1 MPITPVLRM
10 RRQADVWV
18 ESSLVFLIYRANYR
32 HLSKKGGGDREKVY
46 WGEGLHCLPW
56 ILVLCSWAVSPQCP
70 SVENRTNNS
79 ICLTGLLWHEINW
92 YLSVWK
98 STQYTLSLMSWQR
111 FYQWSWKIS
120 YFSVFFS
127 ELFVNVYPFYYCVF
141 FLSLSGYC
149 LYILCILA
157 FCLTYLF

>member
-10 RRQADVWV
+10 RRQADVWI

-32 HLSKKGGGDREKVY
+32 HLSKKVGGREKVY
-46 WGEGLHCLPW
+46 WSEGLHCLPW
-56 ILVLCSWAVSPQCP
+56 ILVLCSWAVSPQCR
-70 SVENRTNNS
+70 SVESRTNNS

-98 STQYTLSLMSWQR
+98 STRYTLSLMSWQC
-111 FYQWSWKIS
+111 FYQWSWKS
-120 YFSVFFS
+120 HVFQFSSLNYLLMFTHFTIVCFS
-127 ELFVNVYPFYYCVF
+127 CH
-141 FLSLSGYC
+141 FLDII
-149 LYILCILA
+149 YILCILA

>member
-32 HLSKKGGGDREKVY
+32 HLSKKGGDREKVY

-111 FYQWSWKIS
+111 FYQWSWKSHIFQ
-120 YFSVFFS
+120 FSSLNYLLMFTHFTIVCFS
-127 ELFVNVYPFYYCVF
+127 CHFLDIVY
-141 FLSLSGYC
+141 
-149 LYILCILA
+149 I
-157 FCLTYLF
+157 FCAY